1 MESFKKSHLKL
12 VCAKLYCENRE
23 SMTKN
28 QIVQYFMDSGVSKT
42 TAYRYMSLFES
53 GESFERKKGSG
64 RPKIRLDWN
73 ERKKLDRMVNNKVF
87 QGYRA
92 VGRKL
97 GFSEHTA
104 ERIMQDSGYKL
115 RSRKN
120 CPKSTPEQKQRQ
132 KTRLRKLRDLSRGHF
147 IFHNEQ

>member
-64 RPKIRLDWN
+64 RPKIQLDWN
-73 ERKKLDRMVNNKVF
+73 ERKKFDRMVNTKF
-87 QGYRA
+87 SKGIEQ
-92 VGRKL
+92 L
-97 GFSEHTA
+97 GENWGLVN
-104 ERIMQDSGYKL
+104 IL
-115 RSRKN
+115 
-120 CPKSTPEQKQRQ
+120 PKESC
-132 KTRLRKLRDLSRGHF
+132 KTQVTS
-147 IFHNEQ
+147 